1 MNRLL
6 TIIMC
11 FSLFAIHAQ
20 DKKSLN
26 IERTNTPPK
35 IDGVLDDDVWMN
47 AQEATGFV
55 QFRPEMGVTLEP
67 HQQTIVKMT
76 YDDNAIYV
84 GAYLK
89 DKPED
94 IQKQLTSRDNF
105 GNADFFGVM
114 LNPNNDAQ
122 NDTEFF
128 VFSSGTQADAVASPG
143 NGEDFG
149 WSAVWDSAVKIVDDG
164 WIVEMK
170 IPYRALRFSN
180 DEIQTWGI
188 QFHRRFRL
196 DNSQYTW
203 NPIDRS
209 QGNIGLYHAELTGIK
224 NITPPTRLSFY
235 PFVSGIATSFDGKTE
250 TDLKVGL
257 DLKYGITENFTLD
270 ATLIPD
276 FSQAA
281 FDNVSLNLGPFEQT
295 FGEQRQFFKEGV
307 DLFNKG
313 NLFFSR
319 RIGNRPSQRNNVYN
333 ELVDA
338 NDISEEVIDNPR
350 EVKVLNAIKVSGRT
364 KNGLGI
370 GVFNAITEK
379 TEATI
384 LTKEYIRNPNT
395 QVITDSIFSY
405 RNRTTEPLT
414 NYNILVV
421 DKQFN
426 GNSSVSF
433 INTNVTRNG
442 HFRDGN
448 VTGLLADLS
457 NKRNTYNIRGQL
469 KMSVVNPGD
478 QVIPNTGLSSFFMV
492 RKTHGKYRYSFD
504 HSFANA
510 EYDINDIGLNFRN
523 NYSNFGVDAS
533 YQIFEPTEKL
543 NNFRINT
550 WFNYRMLYKPSTYTG
565 SNFGINMNAQ
575 TKKLLWFGSSI
586 NFETGTQYDYFEP
599 RDFEN
604 KRFFTYK
611 NIGNIEGWFETNG
624 TKKLSLEFFAYG
636 FHAFD
641 KERTL
646 GGFGF
651 GIEPT
656 YRISDKFRINYDF
669 TYRDTGGS
677 RGFVN
682 RIDDDIIF
690 GERDILSIENQ
701 LSGNYTFNP
710 YHSLSLAFR
719 NFWSTVTYDEALFVL
734 QDDGSLNTDDG
745 YTTASV
751 DDPNV
756 NFNTWNLD
764 LSYTWQV
771 APGSFLTAL
780 YRNQLDYRNTM
791 SEETF
796 FDSVG
801 TLFDQPIRH
810 TFSLRLQYFLDYN
823 EIKNVFKGN
832 NRKLKSPRQPQ
843 GRYGNSGIGDINQQG
858 NLLNRVM

>member
-1 MNRLL
+1 MKRSL
-6 TIIMC
+6 II
-11 FSLFAIHAQ
+11 LFVILIVLPVSAQ
-20 DKKSLN
+20 EKKSLN
-26 IERTNTPPK
+26 IERTNTAPK
-35 IDGVLDDDVWMN
+35 IDAVLDDIAWQN
-47 AQEATGFV
+47 AEIATDFI
-55 QFRPEMGVTLEP
+55 QFRPEMGVTLEA
-67 HQQTIVKMT
+67 HQKTIVKMT
-76 YDDNAIYV
+76 YDDDAIYV
-84 GAYLK
+84 AAYLK

-105 GNADFFGVM
+105 GNSDFFGLI

-170 IPYRALRFSN
+170 IPYRALRFTN
-180 DEIQTWGI
+180 QEVQTWGI

-203 NPIDRS
+203 NAIDRS
-209 QGNIGLYHAELTGIK
+209 QGNIGLYHGELTGIS

-235 PFVSGIATSFDGKTE
+235 PFISGILTDKDNVTE
-250 TDLKVGL
+250 IDLNIGL

-281 FDNVSLNLGPFEQT
+281 FDNRTLNLGPFEQT

-319 RIGNRPSQRNNVYN
+319 RIGNAPVERGDVYDELIEN
-333 ELVDA
+333 EDVV
-338 NDISEEVIDNPR
+338 EEVIDNPE
-350 EVKVLNAIKVSGRT
+350 EVKTLNAIKVSGRT
-364 KNGLGI
+364 KKGLGI
-370 GVFNAITEK
+370 GFFNAITEK
-379 TEATI
+379 TKAKIQTKTFTRDEISNEIIGTTI
-384 LTKEYIRNPNT
+384 T
-395 QVITDSIFSY
+395 Y
-405 RNRTTEPLT
+405 RDRVTEPLA

-421 DKQFN
+421 DQQFN
-426 GNSSVSF
+426 GNSSVSL

-448 VTGLLADLS
+448 VTGALVDFS

-469 KMSVVNPGD
+469 KMSNVNLPEK
-478 QVIPNTGLSSFFMV
+478 NNLKTGLSAFLYAG
-492 RKTHGKYRYSFD
+492 KTHGKFRYSFD
-504 HSFANA
+504 YSLSNTK
-510 EYDINDIGLNFRN
+510 YDINDLGLNFRN
-523 NYSNFGVDAS
+523 NFSNFGVDAS

-550 WFNYRMLYKPSTYTG
+550 WVNYRMLYKPNTFTG
-565 SNFGINMNAQ
+565 TNFGINMNAQ
-575 TKKLLWFGSSI
+575 TKKLMWFGGNI
-586 NFETGTQYDYFEP
+586 NFEPGKQYDYFEP

-604 KRFFTYK
+604 KRYFVYK
-611 NIGNIEGWFETNG
+611 NIGNIEGWFETNSNKTFSVG
-624 TKKLSLEFFAYG
+624 TFAYT

-641 KERTL
+641 KERDLT
-646 GGFGF
+646 GYGFGF
-651 GIEPT
+651 EPT
-656 YRISDKFRINYDF
+656 FLFSDKFRISYDL
-669 TYRDTGGS
+669 TYRDHKGS
-677 RGFVN
+677 RGFVSN
-682 RIDDDIIF
+682 IDDNIVF
-690 GERDILSIENQ
+690 GERDIFSLENQ
-701 LSGNYTFNP
+701 LSGSYTFNP
-710 YHSLSLAFR
+710 FHSISLAFR
-719 NFWSTVTYDEALFVL
+719 NFWSTVTYDPGLFTL
-734 QDDGSLNTDDG
+734 EENGTLNRDED
-745 YTTASV
+745 YTTEDI

-780 YRNQLDYRNTM
+780 YRNQLFNRDSM
-791 SEETF
+791 SEESY
-796 FDSVG
+796 FDSIG
-801 TLFDQPIRH
+801 TLFEQPIEQ
-810 TFSLRLQYFLDYN
+810 TVSVKVAILYRL
-823 EIKNVFKGN
+823 
-832 NRKLKSPRQPQ
+832 
-843 GRYGNSGIGDINQQG
+843 
-858 NLLNRVM
+858 